1 LLLGLILY
9 LVYRRHRRLP
19 VLRSQKRDWVRAQ
32 TEVLRR
38 AGEVELLDD
47 YLANIKARDQ
57 RRAGHTA

>member
-1 LLLGLILY
+1 
-9 LVYRRHRRLP
+9 